1 MLKKQPKT
9 VLVKEF
15 KFLLS
20 STMVKRNTN
29 FKQMFLADH
38 SLINDVINSKS
49 QSIYNNTNNLA
60 YTPNQNQSCT
70 ECINSRDLKT
80 LPFPET
86 IKDSNG
92 NIDTLIRDG
101 SSSSSESSSDDE
113 NDDNHYNSNNQIM
126 IQPSSLNT
134 NIDTN
139 YTPSNQRITQP
150 QSNGENI
157 YNSLNQRLIHP
168 LQNFSSSSSSNE
180 SETENLD
187 RNHNGDT
194 PSDDFNQ
201 DNSNAYAADSSQTE
215 MDITDNR
222 NQQNDVSS
230 NGEEQ
235 FTTPLPEDEFMD
247 MTNVPNISQHR
258 RPNNK
263 MKRLKSKTRKKFAT
277 LQNSRN
283 KEVAIKRNQGAYK
296 IRKPNDDGDD
306 RFNTPVPPEEFMDI
320 NIPVSTKGNSKEEDF
335 DNQIKKTKRV
345 LPSRTRRQQERKKKL
360 KLLKLKNQRLKQLY
374 YENKN
379 QIMENE
385 KPPKDASMNE
395 NDNDVSMLDDG
406 SKNQILKND
415 NEQRDD
421 RVSEYVDVDTK
432 LNNDGQKNKT
442 SISKTPTIRLK
453 KFAYGTLPEQENIN
467 KPQIR
472 VAKFADQDL
481 IKDKGNLMNK
491 LKYLCELCKM
501 QFPKYSSLQQH
512 LKENHE
518 KKQYKIDFPD
528 AGKYLALARKV
539 KHKNDGN
546 KFFYENFDSNNR
558 DTVDITSYWCPKC
571 QTFFQNFASMQSHM
585 LKEHEEGTTAAKRS
599 ITRDKKQQKN
609 KKIFYESY

>member
-1 MLKKQPKT
+1 
-9 VLVKEF
+9 
-15 KFLLS
+15 
-20 STMVKRNTN
+20 MVKRNTN

-235 FTTPLPEDEFMD
+235 FTAPLPEDEFMD
-247 MTNVPNISQHR
+247 MTNVPNISHHR
-258 RPNNK
+258 QPNNK
-263 MKRLKSKTRKKFAT
+263 MKRLKSKIMRKKFAA
-277 LQNSRN
+277 LQNLRN
-283 KEVAIKRNQGAYK
+283 KEDAIKRNQGAYK
-296 IRKPNDDGDD
+296 IRRPNDDGDD
-306 RFNTPVPPEEFMDI
+306 RFNTPAPAEELMDI
-320 NIPVSTKGNSKEEDF
+320 NIPVSTKGDSKEEDF
-335 DNQIKKTKRV
+335 GNQI
-345 LPSRTRRQQERKKKL
+345 P
-360 KLLKLKNQRLKQLY
+360 NY
-374 YENKN
+374 
-379 QIMENE
+379 
-385 KPPKDASMNE
+385 
-395 NDNDVSMLDDG
+395 DG
-406 SKNQILKND
+406 
-415 NEQRDD
+415 DD
-421 RVSEYVDVDTK
+421 RF
-432 LNNDGQKNKT
+432 N
-442 SISKTPTIRLK
+442 TPVP
-453 KFAYGTLPEQENIN
+453 AE
-467 KPQIR
+467 
-472 VAKFADQDL
+472 
-481 IKDKGNLMNK
+481 
-491 LKYLCELCKM
+491 
-501 QFPKYSSLQQH
+501 
-512 LKENHE
+512 
-518 KKQYKIDFPD
+518 DF
-528 AGKYLALARKV
+528 
-539 KHKNDGN
+539 
-546 KFFYENFDSNNR
+546 R
-558 DTVDITSYWCPKC
+558 DTRTSGRSAPLVLVPVPP
-571 QTFFQNFASMQSHM
+571 NVSHNP
-585 LKEHEEGTTAAKRS
+585 S
-599 ITRDKKQQKN
+599 
-609 KKIFYESY
+609 